1 MSQTRHK
8 ARRLATQALYTW
20 QMAGQDL
27 ADIEAQYCTD
37 LDMSKIDGEYF
48 HELLHKV
55 PARVDELDE
64 YIVPLLDR
72 GMEEVDDIERAI
84 LRLGCYELAFRLDVP
99 YRVVINE
106 SIKLAK
112 TFGADQSHKFIN
124 GILDGVAKKLRA
136 AEINAKSNV
145 VKKDVT
151 KDAQKD
157 VTKGGAKSA
166 AKIKPKITTKIS
178 TKAPTKAP
186 AKAETKDAPTPASAP
201 VSKYKPR

>member
-27 ADIEAQYCTD
+27 ADIEEQYRED
-37 LDMSKIDGEYF
+37 QDMSKIDGDYF

-55 PARVDELDE
+55 PAHLDELDAH
-64 YIVPLLDR
+64 IVPLLDR
-72 GMEEVDDIERAI
+72 SLDKVDGVERAI

-124 GILDGVAKKLRA
+124 GVLDGVAKKLRA
-136 AEINAKSNV
+136 AEV
-145 VKKDVT
+145 
-151 KDAQKD
+151 
-157 VTKGGAKSA
+157 A
-166 AKIKPKITTKIS
+166 AK
-178 TKAPTKAP
+178 TKAAP
-186 AKAETKDAPTPASAP
+186 KSS
-201 VSKYKPR
+201 SKYKQK